1 MKTSQ
6 SLLASLL
13 VATLVLPAI
22 AADSPKKMLLIT
34 ITQGFRHGS
43 VTTAEPII
51 AQIGKE
57 SGLFSVDYVR
67 QPDNKPNINKPKE
80 PTKPAQFKDAKEEA
94 AYKAALDKHKADL
107 AKFEAELPKLQAAQK
122 SWTGTYEAAL
132 GKLTAENLKQY
143 DILFFANTTG
153 AVIPKGGPREAIL
166 EFVKSGKAFIGAH
179 SATDTFGDFPGYVQM
194 INGNFAGHPWGA
206 GTLCT
211 FTNHD
216 PTHPAV
222 KMYPAEFQWK
232 DEIYQYR
239 SFDPAAVRVLLSL
252 NMAKTNPKMPYQV
265 PVSWVREYGTGRLFY
280 TNLGHNDA
288 TWKDAT
294 FQKHLLNGIR
304 WALKL
309 EQGSATPNPEV
320 SALENAKSYLAT
332 AAAEAK
338 RDAAPL
344 LEKLIAKKE
353 DGALLKQLNADA
365 AEFHKLKDVA
375 RGALAAK
382 AFAAVEK

>member
-1 MKTSQ
+1 MKTCR
-6 SLLASLL
+6 SLLSSLL
-13 VATLVLPAI
+13 LAAFALPAI
-22 AADSPKKMLLIT
+22 AADAPKKMLVVT
-34 ITQGFRHGS
+34 ITAGFRHGS
-43 VTTAEPII
+43 VVTAEPVI

-57 SGLFSVDYVR
+57 SGLFTVDYIR
-67 QPDNKPNINKPKE
+67 QPENKPNLSKPKE
-80 PTKPAQFKDAKEEA
+80 PTKPAPFKNEKEEA
-94 AYKAALDKHKADL
+94 AYKAALDKYKAEL
-107 AKFEAELPKLQAAQK
+107 AKYDAELPKQQAAQK
-122 SWTGTYEAAL
+122 SWNSDYEAAIA
-132 GKLTAENLKQY
+132 KLTPENLKQY
-143 DILFFANTTG
+143 DIIFFANTTG
-153 AVIPKGGPREAIL
+153 PVIPKGGPREAL
-166 EFVKSGKAFIGAH
+166 LDFVKSGKAFIGAH
-179 SATDTFGDFPGYVQM
+179 SATDTFGDFPGYVAM
-194 INGNFAGHPWGA
+194 INGNFAGHPWGG

-216 PTHPAV
+216 PSHPAT

-294 FQKHLLNGIR
+294 FQKHLLSGIR

-309 EQGSATPNPEV
+309 EEGSATPNPEV
-320 SALENAKSYLAT
+320 SALEHAKSYIAT

-344 LEKLIAKKE
+344 LEKLAAKK
-353 DGALLKQLNADA
+353 DDAALLKQLNADA
-365 AEFHKLKDVA
+365 AEFHKLKDA
-375 RGALAAK
+375 PRAALAAK

>member
-1 MKTSQ
+1 MKICRSFLS
-6 SLLASLL
+6 SLLL
-13 VATLVLPAI
+13 VAFAFPAI
-22 AADSPKKMLLIT
+22 AADAPKKMLVVT

-43 VTTAEPII
+43 VVTAEPVI
-51 AQIGKE
+51 AEIGKA
-57 SGLFSVDYVR
+57 SGLFTVDYIR
-67 QPDNKPNINKPKE
+67 QPDNKPSFNKPKE
-80 PTKPAQFKDAKEEA
+80 PAKPTQFKNEKEEA
-94 AYKAALDKHKADL
+94 AYKSALGKYKDDL
-107 AKFEAELPKLQAAQK
+107 AKFEAELPKQQAAQK
-122 SWTGTYEAAL
+122 SWSSAYEAAL
-132 GKLTAENLKQY
+132 AKLTPENLKQY

-153 AVIPKGGPREAIL
+153 AVIPKGGPREAL
-166 EFVKSGKAFIGAH
+166 LDFVKSGKAFIGAH
-179 SATDTFGDFPGYVQM
+179 SATDTFGDFPGYVSM
-194 INGNFAGHPWGA
+194 INGTFAGHPWGG

-216 PTHPAV
+216 PSHPAV
-222 KMYPAEFQWK
+222 NMYPAEFQWK

-265 PVSWVREYGTGRLFY
+265 PVSWVREYGAGRLFY

-294 FQKHLLNGIR
+294 FQKHLLSGIR

-309 EQGSATPNPEV
+309 EQGSAVPNPEV
-320 SALENAKSYLAT
+320 SALEHAKSYIAT

-344 LEKLIAKKE
+344 LEKLIAKKA
-353 DGALLKQLNADA
+353 DAALLKQLNADA
-365 AEFHKLKDVA
+365 AEFHKLKDAA
-375 RGALAAK
+375 RAALAAK
-382 AFAAVEK
+382 AFAALD

>member
-1 MKTSQ
+1 MKTCRTLLS
-6 SLLASLL
+6 SLLL
-13 VATLVLPAI
+13 VALTLPAI
-22 AADSPKKMLLIT
+22 AADAPKKMLVVT

-43 VTTAEPII
+43 VVTAEPVI
-51 AQIGKE
+51 ADIGKE
-57 SGLFSVDYVR
+57 SGLFTVDYIR
-67 QPDNKPNINKPKE
+67 QPDSKPNFNKPKE
-80 PTKPAQFKDAKEEA
+80 PTKPAKFKDEKEEA
-94 AYKAALDKHKADL
+94 AYKSALEKYKTEL
-107 AKFEAELPKLQAAQK
+107 AKFEAELPKQQAAQK
-122 SWTGTYEAAL
+122 AWNGAYEAAIA
-132 GKLTAENLKQY
+132 KLTPENLKQY

-166 EFVKSGKAFIGAH
+166 DFVKSGKAFVGAH
-179 SATDTFGDFPGYVQM
+179 SATDTFGDFPGYVAM
-194 INGNFAGHPWGA
+194 INGNFAGHPWGG

-216 PTHPAV
+216 PSHPAT

-265 PVSWVREYGTGRLFY
+265 PVSWVREYGTGRVFY

-288 TWKDAT
+288 TWKDKT
-294 FQKHLLNGIR
+294 FQSHLLNGIR
-304 WALKL
+304 WALKM
-309 EQGSATPNPEV
+309 ETGSAAPNPEV

-344 LEKLIAKKE
+344 IEKLIAKKG
-353 DGALLKQLNADA
+353 DAALLKQLNADA
-365 AEFHKLKDVA
+365 AEFHKLKDA
-375 RGALAAK
+375 PRAALAAK
-382 AFAAVEK
+382 AFAAVE